1 MGVDA
6 TDDSGVGIDY
16 IFASRMIMVM
26 ARDDAQLMQVMERL
40 ALQAGRRIMD
50 FFREGTVV
58 ETKPD
63 ASPVTEADR
72 DAEAIILDGLRS
84 AFPDI
89 PIVAEEEMS
98 VGASPSEIGDSF
110 FLVDPLDGTRE
121 FVDRHDDFTV
131 NIALVRDGE
140 PIIGVVYAPAKGLLY
155 AGRPGLAQE
164 VLVSDAFEPT
174 ERTSITVRS
183 GDKCRTVLAS
193 RSHRTPET
201 DAYIAEFGDVELVS
215 VGSSLKF
222 CMLAAG
228 KADLYPRLGRTMQWD
243 TAAGDA
249 VLRAAGGRVLTLDGK
264 PFRYGRGESASDS
277 PYANPHFIAEGRFT
291 KG

>member
-1 MGVDA
+1 M
-6 TDDSGVGIDY
+6 S
-16 IFASRMIMVM
+16 
-26 ARDDAQLMQVMERL
+26 RDDAHIIQVMEQL

-50 FFREGTVV
+50 FFRDGTVV

-89 PIVAEEEMS
+89 PVVAEEEMS
-98 VGASPSEIGDSF
+98 AGDSPGDIGDIF

-121 FVDRHDDFTV
+121 FVDHHDDFTV
-131 NIALVRDGE
+131 NIALVREGE
-140 PIIGVVYAPAKGLLY
+140 PTVGVVYAPARGLLY
-155 AGRPGLAQE
+155 SGRPGLAEE
-164 VLVSDAFEPT
+164 VLVSAEFEPSA
-174 ERTSITVRS
+174 RRPISVRS

-201 DAYIAEFGDVELVS
+201 DAYIAEYGDVELVS

-222 CMLAAG
+222 CMLASG

-264 PFRYGRGESASDS
+264 PFRYGRGTSEADS
-277 PYANPHFIAEGRFT
+277 PYANPYFIAEGRFT